1 MERKVYQNIGS
12 GRLLNIE
19 VILDDN
25 KTLYT
30 GMVEDAP
37 DWIKQ
42 LKYSSVKM
50 GKLMTYFVYS
60 EFNQEILQ
68 NVMFK

>member
-1 MERKVYQNIGS
+1 MERKVYQTIGS
-12 GRLLNIE
+12 GRLLDIE

-25 KTLYT
+25 KIIYT

-50 GKLMTYFVYS
+50 GKVMTHFVYS

-68 NVMFK
+68 YVEGI

>member
-19 VILDDN
+19 VILDDD

-68 NVMFK
+68 NVMFN

>member
-25 KTLYT
+25 KSLYT
-30 GMVEDAP
+30 GMIEDAP

-50 GKLMTYFVYS
+50 GKFITYFVYS
-60 EFNQEILQ
+60 ECNQEILQ
-68 NVMFK
+68 NIMFN